1 MWPFDRTLTETFQKP
16 SLCLRAQRSYTSR
29 PKSSPTDNRIWHNT
43 PSEAPTQRDPWSTRQ
58 HGEPQHQTL
67 QKVTKKL
74 HITKKLHSH
83 VTFMFVLVSSCGQ
96 PIFFQI
102 PGVSVPEVT
111 RKKLPRSYRK
121 VTGTF
126 GGVGFPSV
134 SYPGEGWPE
143 GSEGRWRP
151 SGWAGLGFPHSSHPR
166 TLCSLHIPSS
176 SPSSSPCRS
185 LRKHPTLRQSSH
197 GRAPSGLTY

>member
-83 VTFMFVLVSSCGQ
+83 VTFCVFDCFCLWTT
-96 PIFFQI
+96 IFFKFQ
-102 PGVSVPEVT
+102 GCLYQKLHAKSYQEVT
-111 RKKLPRSYRK
+111 EKLQALLGEFASLPSPIPVRGGLREARGGGGPRGGRVWAFRTPRILELSALYISPHPLPPVLRAAL
-121 VTGTF
+121 F
-126 GGVGFPSV
+126 GS
-134 SYPGEGWPE
+134 
-143 GSEGRWRP
+143 
-151 SGWAGLGFPHSSHPR
+151 
-166 TLCSLHIPSS
+166 IP
-176 SPSSSPCRS
+176 
-185 LRKHPTLRQSSH
+185 L
-197 GRAPSGLTY
+197 

>member
-1 MWPFDRTLTETFQKP
+1 MPEEGLWPFDRTLTETFQKP

-83 VTFMFVLVSSCGQ
+83 VTFMFVIVSSCGQ
-96 PIFFQI
+96 HIFSNSR
-102 PGVSVPEVT
+102 GVCTRSYTQKVT
-111 RKKLPRSYRK
+111 KKLPKSYMR
-121 VTGTF
+121 F
-126 GGVGFPSV
+126 
-134 SYPGEGWPE
+134 W
-143 GSEGRWRP
+143 GSWLPFRLLSR
-151 SGWAGLGFPHSSHPR
+151 
-166 TLCSLHIPSS
+166 
-176 SPSSSPCRS
+176 
-185 LRKHPTLRQSSH
+185 
-197 GRAPSGLTY
+197 